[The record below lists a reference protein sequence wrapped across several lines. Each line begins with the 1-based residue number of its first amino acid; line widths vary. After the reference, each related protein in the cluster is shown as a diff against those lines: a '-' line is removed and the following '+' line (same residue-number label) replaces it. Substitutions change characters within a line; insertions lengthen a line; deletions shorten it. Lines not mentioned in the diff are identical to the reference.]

1 MKKLLIDTNII
12 IDLLSRREKFYSE
25 AATLFSLADTNVIKL
40 SVLSLTF
47 ANTNYTLLKEKKPND
62 AKTILRKLR
71 LLVDILPLD
80 DKIIGLAL
88 NDDSFTD
95 FEDALQYFSAIEN
108 NQDNIITRNLRD
120 FKNSRIPVMT
130 ARQFIETL
138 E

>member
-12 IDLLSRREKFYSE
+12 IDLLSRRENFYAE
-25 AATLFSLADTNVIKL
+25 AASLFSLADKNVIKL

-47 ANTNYTLLKEKKPND
+47 ANTNYTLLKEKKPNE

-71 LLVDILPLD
+71 LLVDVLPLD

-95 FEDALQYFSAIEN
+95 FEDGLQYFSAIEN
-108 NQDNIITRNLRD
+108 NQDNIITRNLKD
-120 FKNSRIPVMT
+120 FKNSRIPILT

-138 E
+138 K

>member
-12 IDLLSRREKFYSE
+12 IDLLSRRENFYAE
-25 AATLFSLADTNVIKL
+25 AASLFSLADKNVIKL

-47 ANTNYTLLKEKKPND
+47 ANTNYTLLKEKKPNE

-71 LLVDILPLD
+71 LLVDVLPLD

-95 FEDALQYFSAIEN
+95 FEDGLQYFSAIEN
-108 NQDNIITRNLRD
+108 NQDNIITRNLKD
-120 FKNSRIPVMT
+120 FKNSRIPILT

>member
-12 IDLLSRREKFYSE
+12 IDLLSRRENFYAE
-25 AATLFSLADTNVIKL
+25 AASLFSLADKNVIKL

-47 ANTNYTLLKEKKPND
+47 ANTNYTLLKEKKPNE

-71 LLVDILPLD
+71 LLVDVLPLD

-95 FEDALQYFSAIEN
+95 FEDGLQYFSAIEN
-108 NQDNIITRNLRD
+108 NQDNIITRNLKD
-120 FKNSRIPVMT
+120 FKNSIIPILT